1 MSLGKG
7 LSPGGWQGA
16 PPLPCPGIRPP
27 HSPLVPLAGGNPEP
41 LQKPRQVRKA
51 TGRSARGL
59 GRDTGVMGAA
69 GQCPGCRTVCRLL
82 GARVDHRWVERGA
95 RPKQEE
101 RAWESWSL
109 GLVSSS
115 GLSRPPRES
124 GMREG
129 PPSSVGQRDLRVR
142 GEQGRNAGLERPGHN
157 GKGSRLQR
165 SGTEASVGWSSQGP
179 RGRPAKPDPRPPT
192 GSPADG
198 ALLCQPGA
206 ADAAAV

>member
-1 MSLGKG
+1 MAGSPTPALSWDSASS
-7 LSPGGWQGA
+7 LSPCPLSWRESRATAEAQAGKKGHREERQGA
-16 PPLPCPGIRPP
+16 GQG
-27 HSPLVPLAGGNPEP
+27 H
-41 LQKPRQVRKA
+41 
-51 TGRSARGL
+51 RGD
-59 GRDTGVMGAA
+59 G
-69 GQCPGCRTVCRLL
+69 GCRTVCRLL

-179 RGRPAKPDPRPPT
+179 RGRPAKPDPPAPHRVPSRRSPAMPT
-192 GSPADG
+192 WSCRRCRCVSRGSPGRRRRNTA
-198 ALLCQPGA
+198 PW
-206 ADAAAV
+206 